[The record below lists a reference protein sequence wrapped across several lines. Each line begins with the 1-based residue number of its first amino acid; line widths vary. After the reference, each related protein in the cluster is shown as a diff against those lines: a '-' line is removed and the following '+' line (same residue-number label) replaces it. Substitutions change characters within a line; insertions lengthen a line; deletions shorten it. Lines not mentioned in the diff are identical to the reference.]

1 MKSRGGRLAWGIVG
15 LALAWGLPGVD
26 AASAAAIRGV
36 VLNAGPAPE
45 RKQIPINIDQYVCG
59 KNRESD
65 ELIVGPNRG
74 IRWAVGSLQT
84 PPAGARLEAPS
95 TPVQVDQQQCVYVPR
110 VVVVPVGG
118 TVEFL
123 NSDRLLHNLHS
134 VSTEN
139 PTFNRTQPKGRAIPM
154 VFKKPEIVRVD
165 CDLHTW
171 MRAWVVVADHPFY
184 AVTGANGEFVLDNVP
199 PGKYTLKIWQETLG
213 TVTREVTVGDKDT
226 TGVTV
231 EMGKK

>member
-1 MKSRGGRLAWGIVG
+1 M
-15 LALAWGLPGVD
+15 
-26 AASAAAIRGV
+26 
-36 VLNAGPAPE
+36 
-45 RKQIPINIDQYVCG
+45 
-59 KNRESD
+59 
-65 ELIVGPNRG
+65 
-74 IRWAVGSLQT
+74 
-84 PPAGARLEAPS
+84 
-95 TPVQVDQQQCVYVPR
+95 DQQQCVYIPR

-134 VSTEN
+134 ASSEN
-139 PTFNRTQPKGRAIPM
+139 PTFNRTQPKGRTIPV
-154 VFKKPEIVRVD
+154 VFKKPETVRID

-171 MRAWVVVADHPFY
+171 MRAWVVVAEHPFY
-184 AVTGANGEFVLDNVP
+184 AVTEANGEFVLDNVP